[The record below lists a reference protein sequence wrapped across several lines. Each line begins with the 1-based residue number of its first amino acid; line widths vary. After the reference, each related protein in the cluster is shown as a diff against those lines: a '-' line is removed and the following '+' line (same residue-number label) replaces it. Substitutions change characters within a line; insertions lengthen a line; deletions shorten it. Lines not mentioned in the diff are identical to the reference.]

1 MNKKNNHNKNL
12 KLLIA
17 SLFLVGSLIG
27 LLLNDDEH
35 VYAFHDEEIITTI
48 PVGVNND
55 NVKAIL
61 TKDGTLTLS
70 GEGEIKGFTADTTP
84 LKEYRNQISQIVI
97 EDGITSIGDYLFY
110 NCKGLND
117 ALEIPATVVHIGDG
131 AFYGSDEKNAP
142 HFMKII
148 NHFKTADITVAVE
161 KEVASTEEEQTE
173 KQEPANSE
181 SNDPMSNNTTPV
193 DDNETDIKEPAS
205 IKTETVIEIK
215 TITEQQMGTHVFYA
229 TGHGGYQCEDN
240 NASFVNAMNEA
251 EYQKADRFVTAKLDN
266 VLTRNLPVF
275 KGSIFVPEQPETGL
289 TNPSMD
295 DALHE
300 SIFTGWTYQGKEVT
314 VDDQMA
320 IDETVD
326 TLSLTSRWETK
337 ATLEPE
343 IRQSVKDKKTIYSI
357 FNKITD
363 TEIADI
369 QGYVMSY
376 QWQIKTL
383 DSDWKDIE
391 GETKSTLIRES
402 NENDNTSLFRAI
414 LSVSKQSKA
423 RTAATPTTFTTN
435 EVTGIDAEKP
445 ITITYDANGGVGEA
459 PVNTSISISAP
470 YKPEES
476 TLTPPNNQVFIGWK
490 VTLNN
495 IVVTKNNGTIV
506 NTDDIIQ
513 TSDVLSLSLNG
524 ADHGNIIFTAQW
536 SNGTVIYFNPN
547 ISASGDGMTPDTAV
561 KTLNEAYGKLPS
573 DGTINTN
580 KIVLLG
586 SYRFTST
593 VTLPA
598 KKATIAANSYDQT
611 TSPILF
617 IDNTNVMITLGDDTK
632 FENIKIGAP
641 TFWSGNSERPEG
653 IYADFHTLI
662 MGDHIVNTSG
672 TLQVFGGSRTS
683 GKNGN
688 SDIRIFSGSYRYING
703 AGYNTSSSGNT
714 NILLYGGGGA
724 VYGGIHVGGVLTG
737 STNITAYGGG
747 FSIFGGNRYGQV
759 TGDTHIKIYGGGH
772 SVFGASHAGT
782 GYVKN
787 VNIEVYDPYGTT
799 KLGEFCGGIY
809 DGNSTSNRYPVQ
821 EKINISIHGGTFGAI
836 YGGGLNDW
844 ADGSGP
850 TVKSGVKLLIENA
863 EVNNDVY
870 LGGKYGAVN
879 GSSTLTIRNS
889 NIHGSVYGGGL
900 GGKNNKGSIISSN
913 IYGNAT
919 INIDEKTIIDNNV
932 YGGGNN
938 RSNINSTALIYFY
951 GTAKNVYGSGKGSL
965 TSVSQSNINIG
976 DNAVIKENVYGGGD
990 EGTTTASTL
999 NILGGVIGTEEN
1011 SGNIFGGGNNVGVNT
1026 SIVSLKNTPTIT
1038 GNIYGGSNASGTTTT
1053 STVNISGSVANSVYA
1068 GGKGEN
1074 TTVTNATLNVESGA
1088 NIAENAFGGSE
1099 KGAVT
1104 NSTVNLNGGYVKNA
1118 FGGSDQASITGDVK
1132 ITSLAGS
1139 SAGNIY
1145 AGCNSSGSVSSPI
1158 LNLAGK
1164 ADNVFGGGN
1173 ATDKTQADVT
1183 GVSTITV
1190 TSDNANKISN
1200 VYGGANSS
1208 GLVKAPVI
1216 NIKGYAGNV
1225 YGGGYGA
1232 DTTTESPSITTQN
1245 ATVDNAYGGGNKGLV
1260 TNTNVLISS
1269 DSNIKN
1275 AFAGGNEA
1283 GVDGTVKIQ
1292 ATSTATIQNMYGGS
1306 NNNGTVKN
1314 PQIQVDGSEGSIPKV
1329 TNVYGGGY
1337 GQSTVTESPVIK
1349 IDSYTTIE
1357 NVYGGGNLGQ
1367 TSNASITVG
1376 NTNNGT
1382 DTGTIDKVFAG
1393 GDQAGITGKSNVVIN
1408 PSMKVTSLYGGSNN
1422 SGDVEDVD
1430 LTING
1435 TVGTVYGGGLG
1446 NGTKTYTPVI
1456 IVNNGAKITNLY
1468 GGGDEGRTFTSSHIT
1483 LKEGSVVNENVYGA
1497 GNQIG
1502 IEDKQNAGIG
1512 NAPESDSYITVDEG
1526 ATVQGNLYGGSNQR
1540 GTVKGVSNLTI
1551 NGIVT
1556 GNVFGGG
1563 KGVNTQVFNTKINM
1577 SATATAKNVYGGSE
1591 EGSIEDSTLIEIQGS
1606 KIAESV
1612 YGAGFGA
1619 TSNVKKDVYIVIAD
1633 ASINGNVFGGGSQ
1646 GTVGGDTHVDI
1657 ISGTIGT
1664 ASNKDTGNV
1673 FGGSDSAI
1681 VSGNTKVHVGK
1692 FAADGNTVGITPTSK
1707 EITIMQSIFGGGN
1720 KAASGTSFDAS
1731 NPYVLGDAEVNVDAE
1746 TYTTFKVGDNLFG
1759 DGNKCVVSGNRTF
1772 ILKNYDA
1779 TLLSIQRADTLT
1791 IEKSKIEIT
1800 GTTDSANL
1808 IATSKY
1814 SLNRIGNLILKDGSE
1829 VKLQTPANLLLGIE
1843 SQDATGNV
1851 TTASNALTIN
1861 NTIYIQQGEAL
1872 ELRTNEDV
1880 SRPGYGDV
1888 KGFTLLGRFDK
1899 DGNSLEKGIYI
1910 LGGVG
1915 SDNDSGFYY
1924 ANTTD
1929 ADQGITQHE
1938 KITPTY
1944 DKEGKVWRNW
1954 KVANVLLTRKE
1965 TLTMSD
1971 KPTGG
1976 KTAQLEGDSADGSIY
1991 RLDTS
1996 SLQIRTQNGSS
2007 EKFTI
2012 KEEGQLKASDNVN
2025 TTLGLSISTGQNG
2038 WLEQRKAGYIVG
2050 DSDGVGNQIIVDET
2064 NKGEMR
2070 SINGGTAKPIIQ
2082 VDLSNLDGVST
2093 TDSSAPLQVTFTINM
2108 IKLQPD
2114 GSEIETG
2121 KMNITLDIIREQHQQ
2136 YTDVALQS
2144 GKKYDRAGQ
2153 TYTYNSA
2160 SPQVGITISKE
2171 SSVTLQYAQQGQLK
2185 NIPSNHTL
2193 TFSTALPEGTTILM
2207 VDKKGTHDEYYE
2219 YIVPAGGKS
2228 KINLSDFIKNE
2239 TANTQYQPVRE
2250 KGQKENFIFVINFAQ
2265 ATTFTANS
2273 ITATLDAVSSS
2284 GSSEYNATMST
2295 VFAVN
2300 GDKKE
2305 YSLSSEKASGT
2316 VSITPDYPMNTTF
2329 QIDLKTA
2336 VQNANVGID
2345 TTGDGR
2351 QMGVKVKLFNKDLNR
2366 YIDIPQT
2373 WKIISN
2379 GVRYSTSGDSLTVV
2393 LADQMTEA
2401 TSNIYISM
2409 DNLSNVPSGN
2419 YRFDIEL
2426 VSGALANYPG
2436 DTTTTSVSNVK
2447 YNFKLKDYRYSI
2459 AVEMLSPDEP
2469 IFKTDDADRTI
2480 NALITKVAQ
2489 GGADTSE
2496 VTVEQVVSRKNPETK
2511 KYEDVNLSDVFT
2523 GNLDKVL
2530 SWKTNKQTYKLKDG
2544 LEAGTYRITYT
2555 IKTKVEINGTTVV
2568 KDAGTETM
2576 NFIVTKD

>member
-1 MNKKNNHNKNL
+1 M
-12 KLLIA
+12 
-17 SLFLVGSLIG
+17 SG
-27 LLLNDDEH
+27 
-35 VYAFHDEEIITTI
+35 
-48 PVGVNND
+48 
-55 NVKAIL
+55 
-61 TKDGTLTLS
+61 GT
-70 GEGEIKGFTADTTP
+70 IKGNLFGAG
-84 LKEYRNQISQIVI
+84 KGI
-97 EDGITSIGDYLFY
+97 EDS
-110 NCKGLND
+110 
-117 ALEIPATVVHIGDG
+117 
-131 AFYGSDEKNAP
+131 
-142 HFMKII
+142 
-148 NHFKTADITVAVE
+148 
-161 KEVASTEEEQTE
+161 
-173 KQEPANSE
+173 
-181 SNDPMSNNTTPV
+181 
-193 DDNETDIKEPAS
+193 
-205 IKTETVIEIK
+205 
-215 TITEQQMGTHVFYA
+215 
-229 TGHGGYQCEDN
+229 GY
-240 NASFVNAMNEA
+240 
-251 EYQKADRFVTAKLDN
+251 
-266 VLTRNLPVF
+266 
-275 KGSIFVPEQPETGL
+275 
-289 TNPSMD
+289 
-295 DALHE
+295 
-300 SIFTGWTYQGKEVT
+300 
-314 VDDQMA
+314 
-320 IDETVD
+320 
-326 TLSLTSRWETK
+326 
-337 ATLEPE
+337 
-343 IRQSVKDKKTIYSI
+343 
-357 FNKITD
+357 
-363 TEIADI
+363 
-369 QGYVMSY
+369 
-376 QWQIKTL
+376 
-383 DSDWKDIE
+383 
-391 GETKSTLIRES
+391 
-402 NENDNTSLFRAI
+402 
-414 LSVSKQSKA
+414 
-423 RTAATPTTFTTN
+423 
-435 EVTGIDAEKP
+435 
-445 ITITYDANGGVGEA
+445 
-459 PVNTSISISAP
+459 
-470 YKPEES
+470 
-476 TLTPPNNQVFIGWK
+476 
-490 VTLNN
+490 
-495 IVVTKNNGTIV
+495 
-506 NTDDIIQ
+506 
-513 TSDVLSLSLNG
+513 
-524 ADHGNIIFTAQW
+524 
-536 SNGTVIYFNPN
+536 
-547 ISASGDGMTPDTAV
+547 
-561 KTLNEAYGKLPS
+561 EAYGRVEGS
-573 DGTINTN
+573 TTMNITGGTI
-580 KIVLLG
+580 
-586 SYRFTST
+586 
-593 VTLPA
+593 
-598 KKATIAANSYDQT
+598 
-611 TSPILF
+611 
-617 IDNTNVMITLGDDTK
+617 
-632 FENIKIGAP
+632 
-641 TFWSGNSERPEG
+641 EG
-653 IYADFHTLI
+653 
-662 MGDHIVNTSG
+662 
-672 TLQVFGGSRTS
+672 
-683 GKNGN
+683 
-688 SDIRIFSGSYRYING
+688 
-703 AGYNTSSSGNT
+703 
-714 NILLYGGGGA
+714 
-724 VYGGIHVGGVLTG
+724 
-737 STNITAYGGG
+737 
-747 FSIFGGNRYGQV
+747 
-759 TGDTHIKIYGGGH
+759 
-772 SVFGASHAGT
+772 
-782 GYVKN
+782 
-787 VNIEVYDPYGTT
+787 
-799 KLGEFCGGIY
+799 
-809 DGNSTSNRYPVQ
+809 
-821 EKINISIHGGTFGAI
+821 
-836 YGGGLNDW
+836 
-844 ADGSGP
+844 
-850 TVKSGVKLLIENA
+850 
-863 EVNNDVY
+863 
-870 LGGKYGAVN
+870 
-879 GSSTLTIRNS
+879 
-889 NIHGSVYGGGL
+889 
-900 GGKNNKGSIISSN
+900 
-913 IYGNAT
+913 
-919 INIDEKTIIDNNV
+919 NV
-932 YGGGNN
+932 YGGGEVGTLLG
-938 RSNINSTALIYFY
+938 SST
-951 GTAKNVYGSGKGSL
+951 
-965 TSVSQSNINIG
+965 INITGGSING
-976 DNAVIKENVYGGGD
+976 D
-990 EGTTTASTL
+990 L
-999 NILGGVIGTEEN
+999 
-1011 SGNIFGGGNNVGVNT
+1011 FGAGNNIGVPSST
-1026 SIVSLKNTPTIT
+1026 ISLSGSPTI
-1038 GNIYGGSNASGTTTT
+1038 GANIYGGSNNKGSTTT
-1053 STVNISGSVANSVYA
+1053 SVIDIKGSVANSVYA

-1074 TTVTNATLNVESGA
+1074 TSVTNATLNVESGA
-1088 NIAENAFGGSE
+1088 DIAGNAFGGSE
-1099 KGAVT
+1099 KGTVT

-1145 AGCNSSGSVSSPI
+1145 AGCNSSGSVHSPI

-1173 ATDKTQADVT
+1173 ATDKSLADVT

-1190 TSDNANKISN
+1190 TSDSTNKISN

-1232 DTTTESPSITTQN
+1232 DTTTESPTITTQN
-1245 ATVDNAYGGGNKGLV
+1245 ATIDNAYGGGNKGLV
-1260 TNTNVLISS
+1260 TNTNVLI
-1269 DSNIKN
+1269 DTGSNVTN

-1306 NNNGTVKN
+1306 NNNGTVKD
-1314 PQIQVDGSEGSIPKV
+1314 PQLQVDGSEGSIPKV

-1349 IDSYTTIE
+1349 IDGYATIE

-1382 DTGTIDKVFAG
+1382 DTGVIDKVFAG
-1393 GDQAGITGKSNVVIN
+1393 GDQAGITGKSNVIIN

-1456 IVNNGAKITNLY
+1456 IVHNGANITNLY

-1497 GNQIG
+1497 GNQVG

-1526 ATVQGNLYGGSNQR
+1526 ATVQGNIYGGSNQR

-1563 KGVNTQVFNTKINM
+1563 KGNNTQVFNTKINM

-1606 KIAESV
+1606 KISESV

-1633 ASINGNVFGGGSQ
+1633 ASISGNVFGGGSQ
-1646 GTVGGDTHVDI
+1646 GTVGEDTHVDI

-1692 FAADGNTVGITPTSK
+1692 FAADGNTVGIKPISN

-1731 NPYVLGDAEVNVDAE
+1731 NPYVLGDAEVNVDAD
-1746 TYTTFKVGDNLFG
+1746 TYTTFNVGESLFG

-1772 ILKNYDA
+1772 ILKNYEA
-1779 TLLSIQRADTLT
+1779 ALLSIQRADTLT
-1791 IEKSKIEIT
+1791 IEKSKIEIS

-1808 IATSKY
+1808 IATSQY

-1843 SQDATGNV
+1843 SQDGAGNV

-1861 NTIYIQQGEAL
+1861 NTIYMQQGEAL

-1888 KGFTLLGRFDK
+1888 KGFTLLGRYDK
-1899 DGNSLEKGIYI
+1899 DGKNLEKGIYI
-1910 LGGVG
+1910 LGGMG
-1915 SDNDSGFYY
+1915 SDDDSGFYY
-1924 ANTTD
+1924 ANATD
-1929 ADQGITQHE
+1929 ADQGITYHE
-1938 KITPTY
+1938 KITPTH
-1944 DKEGKVWRNW
+1944 DKEGTVWRNW
-1954 KVANVLLTRKE
+1954 KVANAVLNRLE

-1996 SLQIRTQNGSS
+1996 SLQIRTQNESS

-2064 NKGEMR
+2064 NNGEMR

-2082 VDLSNLDGVST
+2082 VDLSNLDGIST
-2093 TDSSAPLQVTFTINM
+2093 TDSSAPLQVTFTIDM

-2121 KMNITLDIIREQHQQ
+2121 KMNVTLDIIREQHQE

-2185 NIPSNHTL
+2185 AIPADHTL
-2193 TFSTALPEGTTILM
+2193 SFSTTLPEGTTILM

-2219 YIVPAGGKS
+2219 YTVPTGGKS
-2228 KINLSDFIKNE
+2228 KINLSNFIKNE

-2250 KGQKENFIFVINFAQ
+2250 KGQKENFIFVIDFAQ
-2265 ATTFTANS
+2265 ATTFTADS
-2273 ITATLDAVSSS
+2273 ITVTLDAVSSS
-2284 GSSEYNATMST
+2284 GSSVYKATMST
-2295 VFAVN
+2295 VFAVH

-2316 VSITPDYPMNTTF
+2316 VTLTPDYPMNTTF

-2336 VQNANVGID
+2336 VQNANAGID

-2401 TSNIYISM
+2401 TSNIYVSM

-2436 DTTTTSVSNVK
+2436 DTSAKTVSNVQ

-2469 IFKTDDADRTI
+2469 IFKTDDANRTI

-2496 VTVEQVVSRKNPETK
+2496 VTVEQVVSKKNPEIK
-2511 KYEDVNLSDVFT
+2511 KYEDLNLSDVFNGT
-2523 GNLDKVL
+2523 LQEEL
-2530 SWKTNKQTYKLKDG
+2530 SWKTNKQTYQLKDD
-2544 LEAGTYRITYT
+2544 LETGTYRITYT
-2555 IKTKVEINGTTVV
+2555 IKTKVEINGTIVE

>member
-1 MNKKNNHNKNL
+1 MNRKNNHNKNL

-70 GEGEIKGFTADTTP
+70 GEGEIKDFTADTTP

-131 AFYGSDEKNAP
+131 AFYGSDEKSAP

-161 KEVASTEEEQTE
+161 KEVPSTEEEQTE
-173 KQEPANSE
+173 KQEPVNSE

-193 DDNETDIKEPAS
+193 DDNEADIKEPAS

-215 TITEQQMGTHVFYA
+215 TITEQQMGSHVFYA
-229 TGHGGYQCEDN
+229 TVHGGYQCEDN

-300 SIFTGWTYQGKEVT
+300 SIFTGWTYQGKEIN

-343 IRQSVKDKKTIYSI
+343 IRQSVKDKKTTYSI

-402 NENDNTSLFRAI
+402 NENDHTSMFRAI

-423 RTAATPTTFTTN
+423 RTVATPTTFTTN
-435 EVTGIDAEKP
+435 EVTGIDAAKP
-445 ITITYDANGGVGEA
+445 ITVTYTGSS
-459 PVNTSISISAP
+459 NTDKKYYAEGQFEP
-470 YKPEES
+470 DKNMF
-476 TLTPPNNQVFIGWK
+476 TVPNNKVFTGWK
-490 VTLNN
+490 VTAINGITATYPSGKALAVND
-495 IVVTKNNGTIV
+495 IVKPDTIKFNLGLLSANTTGTLELEAQWADFTIVYVNQTSGNDGNNGTQV
-506 NTDDIIQ
+506 SPYKTLEKAF
-513 TSDVLSLSLNG
+513 SVLPL
-524 ADHGNIIFTAQW
+524 
-536 SNGTVIYFNPN
+536 NGTVETN
-547 ISASGDGMTPDTAV
+547 IIEIQSNYNQTSVSYYGWPDTTSEGRNA
-561 KTLNEAYGKLPS
+561 TLQGTTKDVILCFSGSFHLKADTRFRNLVIDSTK
-573 DGTINTN
+573 DGLNWGANGNNITFDE
-580 KIVLLG
+580 G
-586 SYRFTST
+586 TS
-593 VTLPA
+593 
-598 KKATIAANSYDQT
+598 I
-611 TSPILF
+611 
-617 IDNTNVMITLGDDTK
+617 
-632 FENIKIGAP
+632 
-641 TFWSGNSERPEG
+641 
-653 IYADFHTLI
+653 
-662 MGDHIVNTSG
+662 GDHINLTQYSQAAGFPAGRKNIDCAMGRWSGSLQGMPSNASYRHGLSLDDPVVFTS
-672 TLQVFGGSRTS
+672 
-683 GKNGN
+683 N
-688 SDIRIFSGSYRYING
+688 SDGVDFARL
-703 AGYNTSSSGNT
+703 AGDGRNATNTSSSRYLSIVMNINKGKFGAIGIGSSASQTTYGNAIVNVSGT
-714 NILLYGGGGA
+714 AEIYCLVGAGQTSTGDYHVGQIVQFNVTGGSIEKLYTAGMGKDMNVNVNVYGNVESNIKGGKINQLYGGGA
-724 VYGGIHVGGVLTG
+724 SSKFYG
-737 STNITAYGGG
+737 STT
-747 FSIFGGNRYGQV
+747 V
-759 TGDTHIKIYGGGH
+759 TVEGDAVIDTFYGGGH
-772 SVFGASHAGT
+772 GFSEFISSGWYS
-782 GYVKN
+782 N
-787 VNIEVYDPYGTT
+787 YG
-799 KLGEFCGGIY
+799 LV
-809 DGNSTSNRYPVQ
+809 DGN
-821 EKINISIHGGTFGAI
+821 I
-836 YGGGLNDW
+836 
-844 ADGSGP
+844 
-850 TVKSGVKLLIENA
+850 
-863 EVNNDVY
+863 
-870 LGGKYGAVN
+870 
-879 GSSTLTIRNS
+879 
-889 NIHGSVYGGGL
+889 
-900 GGKNNKGSIISSN
+900 
-913 IYGNAT
+913 
-919 INIDEKTIIDNNV
+919 
-932 YGGGNN
+932 
-938 RSNINSTALIYFY
+938 
-951 GTAKNVYGSGKGSL
+951 
-965 TSVSQSNINIG
+965 
-976 DNAVIKENVYGGGD
+976 
-990 EGTTTASTL
+990 TL
-999 NILGGVIGTEEN
+999 NILGGTINHDVYCGGIGAKQSAN
-1011 SGNIFGGGNNVGVNT
+1011 SGRTTGNITLNMSGGTIKGNLFGAGKGIADSGYESYGRVEGSTTMNITGGTIEGNVYGGGEVGTLLGSSTINISGGSINGDLFGAGNNIGVP
-1026 SIVSLKNTPTIT
+1026 SSKISLSGSPTI
-1038 GNIYGGSNASGTTTT
+1038 GANIYGGSNNKGSTTT
-1053 STVNISGSVANSVYA
+1053 SVIDIKGSVANSVYA

-1074 TTVTNATLNVESGA
+1074 TSVTNATLNVESGA
-1088 NIAENAFGGSE
+1088 DIAGNAFGGSE
-1099 KGAVT
+1099 KGTVT

-1183 GVSTITV
+1183 GVTTITV
-1190 TSDNANKISN
+1190 TSDSANKISN

-1292 ATSTATIQNMYGGS
+1292 VISTATIQNMYGGS

-1349 IDSYTTIE
+1349 IDGYATIE

-1497 GNQIG
+1497 GNQVG

-1512 NAPESDSYITVDEG
+1512 NAPESDSYITLEKN
-1526 ATVQGNLYGGSNQR
+1526 ATVQGNIYGGSNQR

-1606 KIAESV
+1606 KISESV

-1633 ASINGNVFGGGSQ
+1633 ASISGNVFGGGSQ

-1746 TYTTFKVGDNLFG
+1746 TYTTFKVGESLFG

-1772 ILKNYDA
+1772 ILKNYEA
-1779 TLLSIQRADTLT
+1779 ALLSIQRADTLT
-1791 IEKSKIEIT
+1791 IEKSKIEIS

-1808 IATSKY
+1808 IATSQY

-1851 TTASNALTIN
+1851 TTASNALGIN
-1861 NTIYIQQGEAL
+1861 NTIYMQQGEAL

-1888 KGFTLLGRFDK
+1888 KGFTLLGRYDK
-1899 DGNSLEKGIYI
+1899 EGNNLEKGIYI
-1910 LGGVG
+1910 LGGMG
-1915 SDNDSGFYY
+1915 SDDDSGFYY
-1924 ANTTD
+1924 ANATD
-1929 ADQGITQHE
+1929 VDQGITYHE
-1938 KITPTY
+1938 KITPTH
-1944 DKEGKVWRNW
+1944 DKEGTVWRNW
-1954 KVANVLLTRKE
+1954 KVANALLNRQE

-1996 SLQIRTQNGSS
+1996 SLQIKAQNGST

-2012 KEEGQLKASDNVN
+2012 KEEGQLKDSDNVN
-2025 TTLGLSISTGQNG
+2025 TTLGLSIGTGQSG
-2038 WLEQRKAGYIVG
+2038 WLEQRKVGYVVG
-2050 DSDGVGNQIIVDET
+2050 SSDGAGNQIIVDET

-2082 VDLSNLDGVST
+2082 VDLSNLDGISK
-2093 TDSSAPLQVTFTINM
+2093 TDSLAPLQVTFTIDM

-2121 KMNITLDIIREQHQQ
+2121 KMNVTLDIKREQHGQ

-2185 NIPSNHTL
+2185 EIPANHTL
-2193 TFSTALPEGTTILM
+2193 SFSTTLPEGTTILM

-2219 YIVPAGGKS
+2219 YTVPTGGKS

-2239 TANTQYQPVRE
+2239 TADTKYQHVTE
-2250 KGQKENFIFVINFAQ
+2250 KGQKENFIFVIDFAR
-2265 ATTFTANS
+2265 AASFTTNS
-2273 ITATLDAVSSS
+2273 ITATLDAVNSS
-2284 GSSEYNATMST
+2284 GSSVYNATMST

-2316 VSITPDYPMNTTF
+2316 LTLPPDYPMNTTF

-2336 VQNANVGID
+2336 VQNANAGID

-2401 TSNIYISM
+2401 TSNIYVSM

-2436 DTTTTSVSNVK
+2436 DTTTTSVSNVQ

-2511 KYEDVNLSDVFT
+2511 KYEDLNLSDVFT
-2523 GNLDKVL
+2523 GSLDKVL
-2530 SWKTNKQTYKLKDG
+2530 SWKTNKQTYKLKGG

>member
-1 MNKKNNHNKNL
+1 MNKKNSHNKNL

-48 PVGVNND
+48 QVGVNND

-70 GEGEIKGFTADTTP
+70 GEGEIKDFTADTTP

-131 AFYGSDEKNAP
+131 AFYGSDEKSAP

-161 KEVASTEEEQTE
+161 KEVPSTEEDQTE
-173 KQEPANSE
+173 KQEPVNGE
-181 SNDPMSNNTTPV
+181 SKDPMPNNTTPV

-215 TITEQQMGTHVFYA
+215 TITEQQMGSHVFYA
-229 TGHGGYQCEDN
+229 TSHGGYQCEDN

-300 SIFTGWTYQGKEVT
+300 SIFTGWTYQGKEINVGDQL
-314 VDDQMA
+314 VIDD
-320 IDETVD
+320 EVD

-343 IRQSVKDKKTIYSI
+343 IRQSVKDKKTTYSI

-435 EVTGIDAEKP
+435 EVTGIDAAKP
-445 ITITYDANGGVGEA
+445 ITVTYTESS
-459 PVNTSISISAP
+459 NTDNKYYAEGQFEP
-470 YKPEES
+470 DKNMF
-476 TLTPPNNQVFIGWK
+476 TVPNNKVFTGWK
-490 VTLNN
+490 VTAINGITATYPSGKALAVND
-495 IVVTKNNGTIV
+495 IVKPDTIKFNLGLLSANTIGTLELEAQWADFTIV
-506 NTDDIIQ
+506 YVNQ
-513 TSDVLSLSLNG
+513 TSGNDSNDGTQASPYKTLEQAFSVLPL
-524 ADHGNIIFTAQW
+524 
-536 SNGTVIYFNPN
+536 NGTVETNIIEIQSNYNQTATSYYGWPDTTSEGRNATLQGTSKDIILRFTGSFHLKADTTFKNIIIDSSTSYLNWGANGNNITFDEGTSIGDTIGLSEYSSGAGVPAGYKNIDCVMGRFAGAPRGYPNVQHRHGTSLDDPAIITVNSDDISFSRFAGDCRNYNTGFSNGSSSQPFSVQFNFNAGKFGSVGIGSSAGGDTYGNATVNITKTADIYALIGSGQIGGSSTYRGTKIVFNMTGGKVNKFYSAGMGKDANVNLNVYGDIITN
-547 ISASGDGMTPDTAV
+547 ISDGKIDTFYGGGAASKLYGNVIITISGDT
-561 KTLNEAYGKLPS
+561 E
-573 DGTINTN
+573 INN
-580 KIVLLG
+580 
-586 SYRFTST
+586 
-593 VTLPA
+593 
-598 KKATIAANSYDQT
+598 
-611 TSPILF
+611 
-617 IDNTNVMITLGDDTK
+617 
-632 FENIKIGAP
+632 
-641 TFWSGNSERPEG
+641 
-653 IYADFHTLI
+653 
-662 MGDHIVNTSG
+662 
-672 TLQVFGGSRTS
+672 
-683 GKNGN
+683 
-688 SDIRIFSGSYRYING
+688 
-703 AGYNTSSSGNT
+703 
-714 NILLYGGGGA
+714 LYGGGHGFSEFISGGWKSD
-724 VYGGIHVGGVLTG
+724 YGLING
-737 STNITAYGGG
+737 NIT
-747 FSIFGGNRYGQV
+747 
-759 TGDTHIKIYGGGH
+759 
-772 SVFGASHAGT
+772 
-782 GYVKN
+782 
-787 VNIEVYDPYGTT
+787 
-799 KLGEFCGGIY
+799 
-809 DGNSTSNRYPVQ
+809 
-821 EKINISIHGGTFGAI
+821 INILGGTI
-836 YGGGLNDW
+836 NHD
-844 ADGSGP
+844 
-850 TVKSGVKLLIENA
+850 
-863 EVNNDVY
+863 
-870 LGGKYGAVN
+870 
-879 GSSTLTIRNS
+879 
-889 NIHGSVYGGGL
+889 VYGGGIGAKQSANSGRTTGNITL
-900 GGKNNKGSIISSN
+900 NMSGGTIKGNLFGAGKGIEDSGFESYGRVEGSTTMN
-913 IYGNAT
+913 ITGGT
-919 INIDEKTIIDNNV
+919 IEGNV
-932 YGGGNN
+932 YGGGEVGTLLG
-938 RSNINSTALIYFY
+938 NST
-951 GTAKNVYGSGKGSL
+951 
-965 TSVSQSNINIG
+965 INISEGSING
-976 DNAVIKENVYGGGD
+976 D
-990 EGTTTASTL
+990 L
-999 NILGGVIGTEEN
+999 
-1011 SGNIFGGGNNVGVNT
+1011 FGAGNNIGVP
-1026 SIVSLKNTPTIT
+1026 SSKISLSGSPAI
-1038 GNIYGGSNASGTTTT
+1038 GANIYGGSNNKGSTTT
-1053 STVNISGSVANSVYA
+1053 SVVDIKGSVANSVYA

-1074 TTVTNATLNVESGA
+1074 TAVTNATLNAESGA
-1088 NIAENAFGGSE
+1088 NIVGNAFGGSE
-1099 KGAVT
+1099 KGTVT

-1132 ITSLAGS
+1132 ITSSAGS

-1145 AGCNSSGSVSSPI
+1145 AGCNSSGSVGSPI

-1190 TSDNANKISN
+1190 TSDSANKISN

-1208 GLVKAPVI
+1208 GLVKTPVI

-1232 DTTTESPSITTQN
+1232 DTTTESPTITTQN
-1245 ATVDNAYGGGNKGLV
+1245 AFVDNVYGGGNKGLV

-1283 GVDGTVKIQ
+1283 GVDGTVKIRS
-1292 ATSTATIQNMYGGS
+1292 TSTATIQNMYGGS

-1314 PQIQVDGSEGSIPKV
+1314 PQLQVDGSVGSIPKV

-1349 IDSYTTIE
+1349 IDGYATIE

-1376 NTNNGT
+1376 NTDNGT
-1382 DTGTIDKVFAG
+1382 DTGTIGKVFAG

-1483 LKEGSVVNENVYGA
+1483 LKDGAVVNENIYGA

-1526 ATVQGNLYGGSNQR
+1526 ATVQGNIYGGSNQR

-1563 KGVNTQVFNTKINM
+1563 KGNNTQVFNTKINM

-1606 KIAESV
+1606 EISESV

-1633 ASINGNVFGGGSQ
+1633 ASISGNVFGGGSQ
-1646 GTVGGDTHVDI
+1646 GTVGGNTHVDI

-1664 ASNKDTGNV
+1664 ASNRDTGNV

-1692 FAADGNTVGITPTSK
+1692 FAADANTPGIKPISS

-1746 TYTTFKVGDNLFG
+1746 TYTTFKVGESLFG

-1772 ILKNYDA
+1772 ILKNYEA

-1791 IEKSKIEIT
+1791 IEKSKIEIS

-1808 IATSKY
+1808 IATSQY
-1814 SLNRIGNLILKDGSE
+1814 SLNRIGDLILKDGSE

-1861 NTIYIQQGEAL
+1861 NTIYMQQGEAL

-1888 KGFTLLGRFDK
+1888 KGFTLLGRYDK
-1899 DGNSLEKGIYI
+1899 DGKSLEKGIYI
-1910 LGGVG
+1910 LGGMG
-1915 SDNDSGFYY
+1915 SDDDSGFYY
-1924 ANTTD
+1924 ANATD
-1929 ADQGITQHE
+1929 ADQGITYHE

-2012 KEEGQLKASDNVN
+2012 KEEGQLKVSDNVN

-2050 DSDGVGNQIIVDET
+2050 DSDEAGNQIIVDET

-2082 VDLSNLDGVST
+2082 VDLSNLDGIST

-2185 NIPSNHTL
+2185 DIPADHTL
-2193 TFSTALPEGTTILM
+2193 SFSTTLPEGTTILM

-2239 TANTQYQPVRE
+2239 TANTKYQPVTESNR
-2250 KGQKENFIFVINFAQ
+2250 KENFIFVIDFAQ
-2265 ATTFTANS
+2265 ATTFTADS

-2284 GSSEYNATMST
+2284 GSSVYNATMST

-2316 VSITPDYPMNTTF
+2316 LTLPPDYPMNTTF

-2336 VQNANVGID
+2336 VQNANAGID

-2401 TSNIYISM
+2401 TSNIYVSM

-2426 VSGALANYPG
+2426 VSGALANYPE
-2436 DTTTTSVSNVK
+2436 DTTTTSVSNVQ

-2496 VTVEQVVSRKNPETK
+2496 VTVEQVVSRKNPDTK
-2511 KYEDVNLSDVFT
+2511 KYVNLNLSDVFT
-2523 GNLDKVL
+2523 GSLDKVL
-2530 SWKTNKQTYKLKDG
+2530 SWKTNKQTYILNDG
-2544 LEAGTYRITYT
+2544 LEPGTYRITYT
-2555 IKTKVEINGTTVV
+2555 IKTKVDINGTTVV

>member
-1 MNKKNNHNKNL
+1 MV
-12 KLLIA
+12 IDDT
-17 SLFLVGSLIG
+17 IDTI
-27 LLLNDDEH
+27 LLN
-35 VYAFHDEEIITTI
+35 
-48 PVGVNND
+48 
-55 NVKAIL
+55 
-61 TKDGTLTLS
+61 
-70 GEGEIKGFTADTTP
+70 
-84 LKEYRNQISQIVI
+84 
-97 EDGITSIGDYLFY
+97 
-110 NCKGLND
+110 
-117 ALEIPATVVHIGDG
+117 
-131 AFYGSDEKNAP
+131 
-142 HFMKII
+142 
-148 NHFKTADITVAVE
+148 
-161 KEVASTEEEQTE
+161 
-173 KQEPANSE
+173 
-181 SNDPMSNNTTPV
+181 
-193 DDNETDIKEPAS
+193 
-205 IKTETVIEIK
+205 
-215 TITEQQMGTHVFYA
+215 
-229 TGHGGYQCEDN
+229 
-240 NASFVNAMNEA
+240 
-251 EYQKADRFVTAKLDN
+251 
-266 VLTRNLPVF
+266 
-275 KGSIFVPEQPETGL
+275 
-289 TNPSMD
+289 
-295 DALHE
+295 
-300 SIFTGWTYQGKEVT
+300 
-314 VDDQMA
+314 
-320 IDETVD
+320 
-326 TLSLTSRWETK
+326 SRWETK

-343 IRQSVKDKKTIYSI
+343 IRQSIKENKTTYSI

-402 NENDNTSLFRAI
+402 NENDHTSLFRAI
-414 LSVSKQSKA
+414 ISVSKQSKA
-423 RTAATPTTFTTN
+423 RTVANPTTFTTN

-445 ITITYDANGGVGEA
+445 ITITYDANGGVGEK
-459 PVNTSISISAP
+459 PDDTNIGEGEQ
-470 YKPEES
+470 YKPEENS
-476 TLTPPNNQVFIGWK
+476 LEAPEGKIFIGWK
-490 VTLNN
+490 VALTQTTAN
-495 IVVTKNNGTIV
+495 TIHGKV
-506 NTDDIIQ
+506 INEGDIIQ
-513 TSDVLSLSLNG
+513 GSDILELSLNG
-524 ADHGNIIFTAQW
+524 SEKGSITLTAQW
-536 SNGTVIYFNPN
+536 SESHIVYLDSTIKE
-547 ISASGDGMTPDTAV
+547 SGDGTTPEKAV
-561 KTLNEAYGKLPS
+561 KTINEAYDKLPS
-573 DGTINTN
+573 DGSMETN
-580 KIVLLG
+580 IIKLVSNYSI
-586 SYRFTST
+586 SSSI
-593 VTLPA
+593 TLPS
-598 KKATIAANSYDQT
+598 KKATITSISYDQSD
-611 TSPILF
+611 SPILYMNYSGVV
-617 IDNTNVMITLGDDTK
+617 IVLGNDTK
-632 FENIKIGAP
+632 FENIKISAP
-641 TFWSGNSERPEG
+641 TFWSGNAERPEA
-653 IYADFHTLI
+653 IYAEFHSLV
-662 MGDHIVNTSG
+662 MGKNIVNTSG
-672 TLQVFGGSRTS
+672 TLQIFGGSRTNN
-683 GKNGN
+683 KTGN
-688 SDIRIFSGSYRYING
+688 SDIRIYSGNYRYING
-703 AGYNTSSSGNT
+703 AGYDKSSIGDAHVT
-714 NILLYGGGGA
+714 MFGGGGT
-724 VYGGIHVGGVLTG
+724 VYGGIHKSATLTG
-737 STNITAYGGG
+737 NTYVTAYGGNY
-747 FSIFGGNRYGQV
+747 SIFGGNRYGRV
-759 TGDTHIKIYGGGH
+759 TGDTHIKIYGGNIGIY
-772 SVFGASHAGT
+772 GASHAGT

-787 VNIEVYDPYGTT
+787 VYIDIYDLNGTT
-799 KLGEFCGGIY
+799 NVGTLCGGIY
-809 DGNSTSNRYPVQ
+809 DGNDSSSYYPVDNL
-821 EKINISIHGGTFGAI
+821 INISIHGGTLGTI
-836 YGGGLNDW
+836 YGGGMNDW
-844 ADGSGP
+844 ASGSYS
-850 TVKSGVKLLIENA
+850 TVRNGVILTIENA
-863 EVNNDVY
+863 VINGDIY
-870 LGGKYGAVN
+870 LGGKYGMTS
-879 GSSTLTIRNS
+879 GTSTLDIKNS
-889 NIHGSVYGGGL
+889 QIHGNVYGGGL
-900 GGKNNKGSIISSN
+900 GGTNANKSTISSN
-913 IYGNAT
+913 VNGSVT
-919 INIDEKTIIDNNV
+919 INIDDKTIVDNNV
-932 YGGGNN
+932 YGGGNS
-938 RSNINSTALIYFY
+938 RSVISGTANINFY
-951 GTAKNVYGSGKGSL
+951 GTAKNIYGSGKGEL
-965 TSVSQSNINIG
+965 TTVSQNNITIYDG
-976 DNAVIKENVYGGGD
+976 AFISENVFGGGD
-990 EGTTTASTL
+990 VGKTTNAAVV
-999 NILGGVIGTEEN
+999 NVFGGIIGTDGN
-1011 SGNIFGGGNNVGVNT
+1011 NGNIFGGGNNIGVNT
-1026 SIVSLKNTPTIT
+1026 SKITIT
-1038 GNIYGGSNASGTTTT
+1038 NNPKISGNIYGGSNISGTTTT
-1053 STVNISGSVANSVYA
+1053 STVNISGSVTNSVYA

-1074 TTVTNATLNVESGA
+1074 TSVTNATLNVESGA
-1088 NIAENAFGGSE
+1088 DIAGNAFGGSE
-1099 KGAVT
+1099 KGTVT
-1104 NSTVNLNGGYVKNA
+1104 NSTVNLNGGYVKNV
-1118 FGGSDQASITGDVK
+1118 FGGSDQASINGDVK
-1132 ITSLAGS
+1132 ITSLAES

-1145 AGCNSSGSVSSPI
+1145 AGCNSSGSVGSPI

-1173 ATDKTQADVT
+1173 ATDKTQTDVT

-1232 DTTTESPSITTQN
+1232 DTTTESPTITTQN
-1245 ATVDNAYGGGNKGLV
+1245 ATIDNAYGGGNKGLV
-1260 TNTNVLISS
+1260 TNTKVLI
-1269 DSNIKN
+1269 DTESNVTN

-1292 ATSTATIQNMYGGS
+1292 ATSTATVQNMYGGS

-1337 GQSTVTESPVIK
+1337 GHSTVTESPVIK
-1349 IDSYTTIE
+1349 IDGYATID

-1376 NTNNGT
+1376 NTDNGT
-1382 DTGTIDKVFAG
+1382 DTGVIDKVFAG

-1456 IVNNGAKITNLY
+1456 IVHNGAKITNLY

-1483 LKEGSVVNENVYGA
+1483 LKDGAVVNENVYGA
-1497 GNQIG
+1497 GNQVG

-1526 ATVQGNLYGGSNQR
+1526 ATVQGNIYGGSNQR

-1606 KIAESV
+1606 KISESV
-1612 YGAGFGA
+1612 YGASFGA

-1633 ASINGNVFGGGSQ
+1633 ASISGNVFGGGSQ

-1657 ISGTIGT
+1657 ISGIIGT

-1692 FAADGNTVGITPTSK
+1692 FAADGNTVGIKPISN

-1746 TYTTFKVGDNLFG
+1746 SYTTFNVGESLFG

-1772 ILKNYDA
+1772 ILKNYEA
-1779 TLLSIQRADTLT
+1779 ALLSIQRADTLT
-1791 IEKSKIEIT
+1791 IEKSKIEIS

-1808 IATSKY
+1808 IATSQY

-1843 SQDATGNV
+1843 SQDGAGNV

-1861 NTIYIQQGEAL
+1861 NTIYMQQGEAL

-1888 KGFTLLGRFDK
+1888 KGFTLLGRYDK
-1899 DGNSLEKGIYI
+1899 DGNNLEKGIYI
-1910 LGGVG
+1910 LGGMG
-1915 SDNDSGFYY
+1915 SDDDSGFYY
-1924 ANTTD
+1924 ANATD
-1929 ADQGITQHE
+1929 ADQGITCHE
-1938 KITPTY
+1938 KITPTH
-1944 DKEGKVWRNW
+1944 DKEGTVWRNW
-1954 KVANVLLTRKE
+1954 KVANALLNRQAK
-1965 TLTMSD
+1965 LTMSD

-1996 SLQIRTQNGSS
+1996 SLQIKTQNGSS
-2007 EKFTI
+2007 ETFTI
-2012 KEEGQLKASDNVN
+2012 KEEGQLTSTDDVN

-2050 DSDGVGNQIIVDET
+2050 SSNGTGKQIVVDEV
-2064 NKGEMR
+2064 NQGEMR
-2070 SINGGTAKPIIQ
+2070 SINGGTANPIIQ
-2082 VDLSNLDGVST
+2082 VDLSNLDGIST
-2093 TDSSAPLQVTFTINM
+2093 TDSSAPLQVTFTIDM

-2121 KMNITLDIIREQHQQ
+2121 KMNVTLDIIREQHQE

-2171 SSVTLQYAQQGQLK
+2171 SSVTLQYARQGQLK
-2185 NIPSNHTL
+2185 DIPADHTL
-2193 TFSTALPEGTTILM
+2193 SFSTTLPEGTTILM

-2219 YIVPAGGKS
+2219 YTVPTGGKS
-2228 KINLSDFIKNE
+2228 QINLSNFIKNE

-2250 KGQKENFIFVINFAQ
+2250 KGQKENFIFVIDFAQ
-2265 ATTFTANS
+2265 ATTFTADS
-2273 ITATLDAVSSS
+2273 ITVTLDAVSSS
-2284 GSSEYNATMST
+2284 GSSVYNATMST
-2295 VFAVN
+2295 VFAVH

-2316 VSITPDYPMNTTF
+2316 VTLTPDYPMNTTF

-2336 VQNANVGID
+2336 VQNANAGID

-2401 TSNIYISM
+2401 TSNIYVSM

-2436 DTTTTSVSNVK
+2436 DTSAKTVSNVQ

-2459 AVEMLSPDEP
+2459 AVEMLTPDEP
-2469 IFKTDDADRTI
+2469 IFKIDETDRTI

-2496 VTVEQVVSRKNPETK
+2496 VTVKQVVSKKNPNTK
-2511 KYEDVNLSDVFT
+2511 EYEDLNLSDVFNGT
-2523 GNLDKVL
+2523 LQEEL
-2530 SWKTNKQTYKLKDG
+2530 SWKTNKQTYQLKDD
-2544 LEAGTYRITYT
+2544 LETGTYRITYT
-2555 IKTKVEINGTTVV
+2555 IKTKVEINGTIVE
-2568 KDAGTETM
+2568 KNAGTETM